1 MATTFCYSALLLCF
15 VWRGPVDLAVSQA
28 STNHA
33 KSSGATHKK
42 YVKMSGGSGH
52 ALTMRPFVQPTE
64 VTDRA
69 VMPYQVKLSS
79 SHLGWYH
86 RVWARKKMCVV

>member
-1 MATTFCYSALLLCF
+1 MPRATVFSTAFSALLRCSCAAVLLD
-15 VWRGPVDLAVSQA
+15 VWRGPIDLAASQA

-64 VTDRA
+64 VTGRS
-69 VMPYQVKLSS
+69 VIP
-79 SHLGWYH
+79 
-86 RVWARKKMCVV
+86 